1 MEVGEDFMS
10 ERQRPQEQNPD
21 KRKSNFEAVESNLTP
36 EQVKFE
42 VERCLQCKNAL
53 CMKGCPV
60 SVAIPS
66 FIAALKEGNIEKA
79 GDIIR
84 ETNLLPSVCGR
95 VCPQERQCEGKCVL
109 GIKGEPIA
117 IGALERY
124 VGDNSS
130 AKSPK
135 IEPSGKKVAIVGSGC
150 AGITAAADLRKEG
163 HEVVVFEALH
173 KLGGVLRYGIPPFRL
188 PRKFL
193 DREINTL
200 KELGVKFKTNVIVG
214 KSITLKQLE
223 EDGFDAIFICSGAGL
238 PKMLGITGE
247 NLNGVYSANE
257 FLTRVNL
264 MQAHE
269 KSTPTPLKIGDK
281 VAVIGGG
288 NVAMDSARTA
298 IRVGAK
304 EVYIVYRRT
313 EAELPAR
320 VEEVRHAKEE
330 GIIFKLLHSPV
341 EILGKEGHVKGMKLE
356 VMELGEPDSS
366 GRRKPVPTGK
376 IVEMDVDNVIIAL
389 GTGPNPIIQ
398 KSAQTEGLE
407 LELDKVGYIV
417 VNPETNETS
426 IPMIFAGGDVAPTGE
441 SNAINAMGAGKK
453 AAKAINRLLK
463 G

>member
-1 MEVGEDFMS
+1 MTDKAV
-10 ERQRPQEQNPD
+10 RQHPHEQDANV
-21 KRKSNFEAVESNLTP
+21 RKTNFEAVEDNLTP
-36 EQVKFE
+36 EQVKLE
-42 VERCLQCKNAL
+42 VSRCLQCKNAR
-53 CMKGCPV
+53 CVQGCPV
-60 SVAIPS
+60 NIDIPG
-66 FIAALKEGNIEKA
+66 FVEALKEEDIQKA
-79 GDIIR
+79 GDVIR
-84 ETNLLPSVCGR
+84 RTSMLPSVCGR
-95 VCPQERQCEGKCVL
+95 VCPQERQCEGRCVL

-130 AKSPK
+130 AKKPEIK
-135 IEPSGKKVAIVGSGC
+135 PSGKKVAIVGSGC

-173 KLGGVLRYGIPPFRL
+173 RLGGVLRYGIPPFRL

-200 KELGVKFKTNVIVG
+200 KDLGVKFKTNVIVG
-214 KSITLKQLE
+214 KSITLKQLKD
-223 EDGFDAIFICSGAGL
+223 DGFDAIFLCSGAGL
-238 PKMLGITGE
+238 PKMLGVPGE
-247 NLNGVYSANE
+247 NLNRVYSANE

-269 KSTPTPLKIGDK
+269 AHTPTPLRIGNK

-288 NVAMDSARTA
+288 NVAMDAARTA
-298 IRVGAK
+298 ARVGAK

-320 VEEVRHAKEE
+320 VEEIRHAKEE

-341 EILGKEGHVKGMKLE
+341 EILGKDGYVSGMKLE
-356 VMELGEPDSS
+356 VMKLGEPDDS
-366 GRRKPVPTGK
+366 GRRKPVPTGEIIEIDFDTV
-376 IVEMDVDNVIIAL
+376 IVAL

-398 KSAQTEGLE
+398 KSAHTEGIE
-407 LELDKVGYIV
+407 IETDKRGYIIV
-417 VNPETNETS
+417 DEDSGKTS
-426 IPMIFAGGDVAPTGE
+426 IPMIYAGGDVAPTGE

-453 AAKAINRLLK
+453 AAKAINELLK
-463 G
+463 K